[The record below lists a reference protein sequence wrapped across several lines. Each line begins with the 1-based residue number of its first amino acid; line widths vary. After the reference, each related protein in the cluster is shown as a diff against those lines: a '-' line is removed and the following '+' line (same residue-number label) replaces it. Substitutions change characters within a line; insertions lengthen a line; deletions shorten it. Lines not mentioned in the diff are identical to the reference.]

1 MIIMKFIIADDFGLT
16 HGVNLAILECYK
28 NNLITRG
35 SLMTNQ
41 EYTNEAID
49 MIIKND
55 LEFGLHFNLTQGNA
69 LSDNS
74 LLSKEF
80 FYEASIEWIEKELNA
95 QLKVISDNGL
105 KISHIDMH
113 HNMNFK
119 RSDVNTLLL
128 KYSNLVRSSK
138 ESCDVFSENIS
149 DEPLVFAIVNRNIK
163 EIYLHP
169 GYNDS
174 LLERLSYYSD
184 RRERELEVLVNNKE
198 ILNIVLELKE

>member
-1 MIIMKFIIADDFGLT
+1 MKFIIADDFGLT

-49 MIIKND
+49 MIINND
-55 LEFGLHFNLTQGNA
+55 LDFGLHFNLTQGNA

-74 LLSKEF
+74 ILSKEF
-80 FYEASIEWIEKELNA
+80 FYEASIEWIEEELNA
-95 QLKVISDNGL
+95 QLKIIYDKGL
-105 KISHIDMH
+105 SISHIDMH

-119 RSDVNTLLL
+119 RDDVNDLLL
-128 KYSNLVRSSK
+128 KYSNLVRDSNKSH
-138 ESCDVFSENIS
+138 DVFNNDIS
-149 DEPLVFAIVNRNIK
+149 DESLVLSIVNKNID

-174 LLERLSYYSD
+174 LLESLSHYSL
-184 RRERELEVLVNNKE
+184 RREKELNVLINNKDIINI
-198 ILNIVLELKE
+198 ILGSMEV